1 MKILNENKGIAL
13 VTSLMITLISLVI
26 VTALLYMITRGTQ
39 MSAQQKKYKTS
50 LEASYGGT
58 EILTKDVFP
67 LILRNYSSAT
77 LNSDL
82 TATFNSGIG
91 NINLQVITTQNCLQ
105 SKLTKP
111 TASWPSGCSNLPE
124 PKKSP
129 DMTFTLSAST
139 GNPFIVYS
147 KIVDTTSGNS
157 DLSGLQLEGSG
168 VSEGSSVLT
177 PQHFPYVYRL
187 EVQGERQA
195 NATAQANIEVLY
207 AY

>member
-1 MKILNENKGIAL
+1 MKILSDNKGIAL
-13 VTSLMITLISLVI
+13 VTSLMITLISLTI
-26 VTALLYMITRGTQ
+26 VMALLYLITRGTQ
-39 MSAQQKKYKTS
+39 MSAQQKRYKTS
-50 LEASYGGT
+50 LEASYGGV

-67 LILRNYSSAT
+67 LVLRNYSST
-77 LNSDL
+77 SMNSEI
-82 TATFNSGIG
+82 TSTFNQ
-91 NINLQVITTQNCLQ
+91 INMQVLATQNCLQ

-111 TASWPSGCSNLPE
+111 TANWPTGCSNLSE

-129 DMTFTLSAST
+129 DMTFSLSAST

-157 DLSGLQLEGSG
+157 DLSGLQLEGAG

-187 EVQGERQA
+187 EVQGEREA

>member
-1 MKILNENKGIAL
+1 MEIIIRNNKGIAL
-13 VTSLMITLISLVI
+13 VTTLMITLISLTI
-26 VTALLYMITRGTQ
+26 VMALMYMITSGTK
-39 MSAQQKKYKTS
+39 MSAQHRKYKSS

-58 EILTKDVFP
+58 EIVTKDVFP
-67 LILRNYSSAT
+67 LVLRNYSSTT
-77 LNSDL
+77 LNSD
-82 TATFNSGIG
+82 
-91 NINLQVITTQNCLQ
+91 ITTTFGGINMQVVTSQNCLQ

-111 TASWPSGCSNLPE
+111 TANWPSGCSSLSD

-129 DMTFTLSAST
+129 DIQFSLSAFT
-139 GNPFIVYS
+139 GNPFVVYS

-168 VSEGSSVLT
+168 VAEGSSVLT

-187 EVQGERQA
+187 EVQGERQGSE
-195 NATAQANIEVLY
+195 TTKANIEVLY